1 MRLLLIAIPLT
12 LIASPALATPHYN
25 QAPQLPRQLTDPA
38 MADQMGRAAGALT
51 RALMNLPIGEIQA
64 AIEGRPA
71 TSADRRRTV
80 RDIAG
85 RNDPYLDQ
93 RVERQAAASG
103 VAIQAGAR
111 AMASA
116 LPSILDA
123 IDRAADQ
130 IDRAT
135 ANLPDPNYP
144 RR

>member
-12 LIASPALATPHYN
+12 LAASPALAAEPYR
-25 QAPQLPRQLTDPA
+25 APQLPRALTDPA
-38 MADQMGRAAGALT
+38 MPDQMGRVAGALT
-51 RALMNLPIGEIQA
+51 RALMDLPVGEIQA
-64 AIEGRPA
+64 AIEGRPV

-80 RDIAG
+80 RDLAG
-85 RNDPYLDQ
+85 RGDADFDRRIEQ
-93 RVERQAAASG
+93 QAERSGAA
-103 VAIQAGAR
+103 VQAGAR
-111 AMASA
+111 AMAAA
-116 LPSILDA
+116 LPSILDS

>member
-1 MRLLLIAIPLT
+1 MRLLLIALPLT
-12 LIASPALATPHYN
+12 LAATPAFA
-25 QAPQLPRQLTDPA
+25 QSARVPDLPRELTDPA
-38 MADQMGRAAGALT
+38 MADQMGRVAGALT
-51 RALMNLPIGEIQA
+51 RALLNVPVGEIEA

-85 RNDPYLDQ
+85 RNDPNLD
-93 RVERQAAASG
+93 RRIERQAARSG

-111 AMASA
+111 AMAAA
-116 LPSILDA
+116 LPAILDSV
-123 IDRAADQ
+123 DRAVGE

-135 ANLPDPNYP
+135 ANLPQPGYP